1 MVKKPVMFNK
11 TLVIVMCI
19 LFVGMS
25 VIPATAEPLDDDDVE
40 IIIWAG
46 FTGAT
51 GKPFQEFWEGPLLKG
66 FNWGF
71 GTSTYIINNGSE
83 PVKVHE
89 RYEYLTFLGEYL
101 RVFEHNHTVE
111 PNSTYGRGDF
121 GYPWRP
127 CILRITVEAGNIT
140 ASSSGISIFNIVIL
154 WDN

>member
-1 MVKKPVMFNK
+1 MSKNPVLYK

-25 VIPATAEPLDDDDVE
+25 VIPATAEPLDDDVE

-46 FTGAT
+46 FSGAT
-51 GKPFQEFWEGPLLKG
+51 GKPFQEFWDGPLLEKY
-66 FNWGF
+66 NWGF

-89 RYEYLTFLGEYL
+89 RYEYLTFLGESL
-101 RVFEHNHTVE
+101 RVFEHNHTVQ

-127 CILRITVEAGNIT
+127 CILRIIVEAGNAI
-140 ASSSGISIFNIVIL
+140 ASKSGISIFNIVIL